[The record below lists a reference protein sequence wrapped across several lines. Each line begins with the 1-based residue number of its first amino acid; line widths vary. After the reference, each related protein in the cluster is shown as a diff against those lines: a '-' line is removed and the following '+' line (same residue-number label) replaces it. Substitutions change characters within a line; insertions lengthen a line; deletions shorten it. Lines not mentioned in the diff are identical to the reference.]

1 MKSGILSLVASLMMA
16 GPTFGARKFWEE
28 VPYQEWSREQVS
40 KILTKSPWA
49 RQFHISRAKLE
60 KSYRPADDRSLK
72 ENLEGRRA
80 DAPGSVGITSRGAS
94 VYVQT
99 QTASRDLDST
109 GGAFGSFVP
118 VTVRWESAMPVKW
131 AWSRI
136 RELSRVRARADD
148 GEWMAKD
155 SSHVV
160 VSVSGLP
167 PRMIP
172 VEATAKDR
180 FLDAARSRSYLKVGK
195 RTRWLP
201 TGARLG
207 KQQRWVAL
215 YVLFPRDKVRPVD
228 PGDKT
233 IEFVTRISDQKISRK
248 FKLKDMVLEGKLAF

>member
-16 GPTFGARKFWEE
+16 GPAFGAKKFWEK
-28 VPYQEWSREQVS
+28 VPDQEWSREQAS
-40 KILTKSPWA
+40 RILTKSPWA

-60 KSYRPADDRSLK
+60 KSFRPADDRSL
-72 ENLEGRRA
+72 EEHLEGRRA
-80 DAPGSVGITSRGAS
+80 GSPGSVGITSRGPS
-94 VYVQT
+94 VYAGRQT
-99 QTASRDLDST
+99 VSRDLDST

-118 VTVRWESAMPVKW
+118 VTVRWETAIPVKR

-136 RELSRVRARADD
+136 RELNRVRTRTDG
-148 GEWMAKD
+148 GEWMGKD

-172 VEATAKDR
+172 VEATEKDR
-180 FLDAARSRSYLKVGK
+180 FLDAVRSQSYLKVGK

-201 TGARLG
+201 TGAKLG
-207 KQQRWVAL
+207 KQQRWAAL
-215 YVLFPRDKVRPVD
+215 YLLFPRDGIRPVD

-233 IEFVTRISDQKISRK
+233 IEVVTRISDQKISRK

>member
-1 MKSGILSLVASLMMA
+1 MKSGILSLAASLMMA
-16 GPTFGARKFWEE
+16 GPIFGAKKFRKE
-28 VPYQEWSREQVS
+28 VPQQEWSREQVS

-49 RQFHISRAKLE
+49 RQFHISRARLE
-60 KSYRPADDRSLK
+60 KSYRPADDHALE

-80 DAPGSVGITSRGAS
+80 DSPGSVGITSRGAS
-94 VYVQT
+94 VYVRNQT
-99 QTASRDLDST
+99 VSRDFDNT

-118 VTVRWESAMPVKW
+118 VTVRWETAMPVKW
-131 AWSRI
+131 AWSRV
-136 RELSRVRARADD
+136 RELNRVTSKTDD
-148 GEWMAKD
+148 REWMGKD

-172 VEATAKDR
+172 VEAAEKDR
-180 FLDAARSRSYLKVGK
+180 FLDGVRSQSYLKVGK
-195 RTRWLP
+195 RARWLP

-207 KQQRWVAL
+207 KQQRWAAL
-215 YVLFPRDKVRPVD
+215 YFLFPRNGARTVD